1 MKILFDTN
9 VYVSE
14 ALRGKSAT
22 AILEA
27 TERAGWRIY
36 VSGYL
41 LDELER
47 VIAEKL
53 GLSRRLA
60 VLARQRAV
68 RRSALADPGA
78 SRHLVPDDPNDSP
91 ILKCAMAA
99 GVDYL
104 ITNDRHLLSLHPYE
118 GLQII
123 PINVY
128 EQLLREQGFIR
139 D

>member
-14 ALRGKSAT
+14 AMRGKSAT
-22 AILEA
+22 AIIEA

-36 VSGYL
+36 VSTHL

-60 VLARQRAV
+60 VLSRQRV
-68 RRSALADPGA
+68 TRRCIFAEPGT
-78 SRHLVPDDPNDSP
+78 SRHLVPDDPNDNP
-91 ILKCAMAA
+91 ILKCALVA

-104 ITNDRHLLSLHPYE
+104 VTNDRHLLSLHPYE
-118 GLQII
+118 GIRI
-123 PINVY
+123 VTISSY
-128 EQLLREQGFIR
+128 EQILREQGILP
-139 D
+139 

>member
-14 ALRGKSAT
+14 AIGGKA
-22 AILEA
+22 ANAVIEA
-27 TERAGWRIY
+27 TDGAGWRIY
-36 VSGYL
+36 ISDYL

-47 VIAEKL
+47 VISEKL

-60 VLARQRAV
+60 VLARQRAF
-68 RRSALADPGA
+68 RRAIPAEPGT

-91 ILKCAMAA
+91 ILKSAISA

-104 ITNDRHLLSLHPYE
+104 VTNDRHLLSLDPYE
-118 GLQII
+118 GIRII
-123 PINVY
+123 NINAY
-128 EQLLREQGFIR
+128 FGILREQGILG